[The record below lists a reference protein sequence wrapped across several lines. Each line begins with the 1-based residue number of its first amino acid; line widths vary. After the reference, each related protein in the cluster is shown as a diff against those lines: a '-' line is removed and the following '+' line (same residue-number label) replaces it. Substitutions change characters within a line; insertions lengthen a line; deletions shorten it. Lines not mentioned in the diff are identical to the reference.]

1 MGQLKRLRRPAL
13 LPHLNPVSQSE
24 KFDAEGKF
32 IRRYVP
38 ELANLS
44 SKAIHAP
51 WLAGELELQAA
62 GVELGKTYPRPIVDH
77 AEAREKTLE
86 RYAVVK
92 KKAA

>member
-1 MGQLKRLRRPAL
+1 M
-13 LPHLNPVSQSE
+13 
-24 KFDAEGKF
+24 
-32 IRRYVP
+32 P